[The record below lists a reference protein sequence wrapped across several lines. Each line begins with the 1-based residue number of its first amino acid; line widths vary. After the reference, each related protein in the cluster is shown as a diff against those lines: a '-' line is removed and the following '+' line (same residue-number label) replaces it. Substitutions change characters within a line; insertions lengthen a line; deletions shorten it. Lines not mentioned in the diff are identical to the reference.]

1 MKREGENKERGK
13 EGWGGR
19 REGGRRK
26 RGIGHKQCIFKT
38 QVVLLTSV
46 LVLRLCCLAGLPGS
60 PSISSP
66 VLGEVLCSSC
76 LSCMYNKIMF

>member
-26 RGIGHKQCIFKT
+26 RGTNNVPSKLKW
-38 QVVLLTSV
+38 SYSP
-46 LVLRLCCLAGLPGS
+46 LC
-60 PSISSP
+60 
-66 VLGEVLCSSC
+66 
-76 LSCMYNKIMF
+76 